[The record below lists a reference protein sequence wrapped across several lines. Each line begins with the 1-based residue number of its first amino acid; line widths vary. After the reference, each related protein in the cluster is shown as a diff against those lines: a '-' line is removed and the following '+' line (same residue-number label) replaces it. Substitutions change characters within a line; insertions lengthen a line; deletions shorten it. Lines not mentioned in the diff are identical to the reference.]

1 MTARQMPN
9 LAAPDTVST
18 ILAVLRERTGMD
30 FTRYRV
36 ATVQR
41 RIANRMISV
50 GADSFED
57 YLTLLRDS
65 EDEAA
70 LLLNRVSIKV
80 SRFYRNRTS
89 FDLLRTRVLP
99 DLARGAAPLR
109 IWSAG
114 CGCGEEPYSL
124 AMLLEEAGLPGTID
138 ATDIDPAALE
148 AAQGGVYAAEAA
160 AELPAELAARYLVPV
175 FNGRRSLVAVARA
188 LRERVAFAAH
198 DLLSGTVPGDGRFD
212 LVSCRNVLI
221 YLQADVREQVLAS
234 LRRALR
240 PGGYLFLGEAEW
252 PSDALSASLE
262 SLGHSARLFR
272 ALHEQ
277 KQERA

>member
-1 MTARQMPN
+1 
-9 LAAPDTVST
+9 
-18 ILAVLRERTGMD
+18 MD

-65 EDEAA
+65 QDEAA

-80 SRFYRNRTS
+80 SRFYRNKAS

-99 DLARGAAPLR
+99 DLARRVAPLR
-109 IWSAG
+109 VWSAG

-124 AMLLEEAGLPGTID
+124 AMLLEDAGVRGTIE

-148 AAQGGVYAAEAA
+148 AAQGGVYAAESS

-175 FNGRRSLVAVARA
+175 FSGRRALVAVARA
-188 LRERVAFAAH
+188 LRERVSFAAH
-198 DLLSGTVPGDGRFD
+198 DLLSGTVPGGGRFD

-221 YLQADVREQVLAS
+221 YLQADVREQVLAT
-234 LRRALR
+234 LRRAVR

-252 PSDALSASLE
+252 PSDALGASLE

-272 ALHEQ
+272 ALDEQ
-277 KQERA
+277 KQEHA

>member
-188 LRERVAFAAH
+188 LRERVAFARHGAREQI
-198 DLLSGTVPGDGRFD
+198 DLQP
-212 LVSCRNVLI
+212 
-221 YLQADVREQVLAS
+221 DVRDQVLTT
-234 LRRALR
+234 LRRAVR

-252 PSDALSASLE
+252 PSEALGASLE

-272 ALHEQ
+272 ALDGQ
-277 KQERA
+277 AQERA

>member
-1 MTARQMPN
+1 MPN
-9 LAAPDTVST
+9 IAAPDTVST

-65 EDEAA
+65 EEEPA
-70 LLLNRVSIKV
+70 LLLNRVSSKV
-80 SRFYRNRTS
+80 SRFYRNRAS

-99 DLARGAAPLR
+99 DLARSGAPLR

-124 AMLLEEAGLPGTID
+124 AMLLEQAGLPGAIE
-138 ATDIDPAALE
+138 ATDIDPAAL
-148 AAQGGVYAAEAA
+148 AAAEGAVYAVEAA
-160 AELPAELAARYLVPV
+160 AELPAELGARYLAPV
-175 FNGRRSLVAVARA
+175 FNGSRHMVAVARQV
-188 LRERVAFAAH
+188 RERVRFAAH
-198 DLLSGTVPGDGRFD
+198 DLLSRSIPDDGRFD

-221 YLQADVREQVLAS
+221 YLQADVREQVLGT
-234 LRRALR
+234 LRRAVR
-240 PGGYLFLGEAEW
+240 PGGYVFLGEAEW
-252 PSDALSASLE
+252 PSEALSASLE

-272 ALHEQ
+272 ALEEQ
-277 KQERA
+277 KLSEVHKS